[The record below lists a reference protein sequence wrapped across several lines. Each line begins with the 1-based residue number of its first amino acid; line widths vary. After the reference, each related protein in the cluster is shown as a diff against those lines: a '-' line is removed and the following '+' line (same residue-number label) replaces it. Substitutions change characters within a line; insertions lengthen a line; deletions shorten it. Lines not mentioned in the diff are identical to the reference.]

1 MKTAEITPEI
11 KTDWACNVA
20 IVGRSGTG
28 KTSSLEQL
36 PELTGSISSATRLDL
51 S

>member
-1 MKTAEITPEI
+1 MNTTVAETAV

-28 KTSSLEQL
+28 KTSSVEEL
-36 PELTGSISSATRLDL
+36 PADRT
-51 S
+51 